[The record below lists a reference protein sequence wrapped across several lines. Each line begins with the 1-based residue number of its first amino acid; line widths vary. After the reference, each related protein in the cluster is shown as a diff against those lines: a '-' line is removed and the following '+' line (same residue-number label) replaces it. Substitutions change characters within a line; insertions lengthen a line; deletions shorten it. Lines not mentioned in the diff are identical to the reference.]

1 MARTITQIQQQI
13 IDAKNADPVLTAYV
27 WSDSK
32 VAIWRLWTYVVAVCI
47 WTLEKLFDYH
57 KAEVSNI
64 IQTQKPHTLL
74 WYVHKAKLFQYGY
87 SLPDDSDNYATVS
100 TDPSVTI
107 VKYAAA
113 VELSNLVRIKVAKE
127 SAGILAGLSG
137 GELTAF
143 SAYMKR
149 IKDAGVRLQL
159 TSADPDNLQLALRIF
174 YDPLVLTDSGAR
186 IDGTSAT
193 PVFDAVNAF
202 LADLPFNGVFVLNH
216 LIGALQAVDGV
227 KIGNVVSAEAN
238 YAATPFVPI
247 NIKYTPDAGYM
258 LLDEAYFNAH
268 TTYEAYLSAW

>member
-13 IDAKNADPVLTAYV
+13 IDAKNADPVLTTYV

-32 VAIWRLWTYVVAVCI
+32 VAVWRLWTYVVAVCI
-47 WTLEKLFDYH
+47 WTLENLFDYH
-57 KAEVSNI
+57 KAEIASI
-64 IQTQKPHTLL
+64 IQLQKPHTRL
-74 WYVHKAKLFQYGY
+74 WYVHKAKLFQFGY
-87 SLPDDSDNYATVS
+87 SLADGSDTYATLS

-127 SAGILAGLSG
+127 TGGILASLSG

-143 SAYMKR
+143 GAYMNR

-159 TSADPDNLQLALRIF
+159 TSADPDNLRLSLRIF
-174 YDPLVLTDSGAR
+174 YDPLVLTGNGAR

-216 LIGALQAVDGV
+216 LIIALQAIDGV
-227 KIGNVVSAEAN
+227 KIGNVVNAEAN
-238 YAATPFVPI
+238 YAGTPYVPI
-247 NIKYTPDAGYM
+247 PIKYTPDAGYM
-258 LLDEAYFNAH
+258 VLDETYFSAY
-268 TTYEAYLSAW
+268 TTYEAYLVA